1 MSTTL
6 QSSPTPAPG
15 NPPLVAAEKGSSLWT
30 DAFAR
35 LKKNK
40 LSMLG
45 GIIVILILL
54 ACFVLTPILSS
65 KLFGMNANE
74 QDLANSFA
82 KPGETGLLGTD
93 QLGRDMLMRVLEGG
107 QISLL
112 VAILATLIT
121 VTIGIVYGGIAGY
134 VGGRTETVMMRI
146 VDGLLAM
153 PFLIIVILFRELIS
167 GFVEEWSRSFIEWYT
182 KVFEPDADS
191 LANLVDNV
199 LRFSNLF
206 PLVIAI
212 AAFGWL
218 TMGRIVRTSAAS
230 LRRQEFVEAARS
242 LGLPHRRILFRHI
255 LPNMLGPII
264 IYATLT
270 IPSFILYEATL
281 SFIGLGIEPPNSSW
295 GILIKEGA
303 NYLET
308 NPIVL
313 AIPAIMFSLTLFAF
327 NFLGDGLRDALDPK
341 SSKD

>member
-1 MSTTL
+1 MSATVQAPS
-6 QSSPTPAPG
+6 QST
-15 NPPLVAAEKGSSLWT
+15 AAVVEKGSSLWS
-30 DAFAR
+30 DAFVR
-35 LKKNK
+35 LRKNK
-40 LSMLG
+40 LAMLG
-45 GIIVILILL
+45 GIIVTLILI
-54 ACFVLTPILSS
+54 ACFIVTPILSANG
-65 KLFGMNANE
+65 LDANA
-74 QDLANSFA
+74 QDLSNQFA
-82 KPGETGLLGTD
+82 KPSAANLLGTD

-112 VAILATLIT
+112 VAILATVLT
-121 VTIGIVYGGIAGY
+121 VTIGITYGGIAGY
-134 VGGRTETVMMRI
+134 VGGKVEATMMRI

-153 PFLIIVILFRELIS
+153 PFLIIVILFRELIA
-167 GFVEEWSRSFIEWYT
+167 VRTDKLAEWL
-182 KVFEPDADS
+182 V
-191 LANLVDNV
+191 ANWNMSSDFV
-199 LRFSNLF
+199 LRFSNLT
-206 PLVIAI
+206 PLVLAI

-218 TMGRIVRTSAAS
+218 TMGRIVRTAAAS

-255 LPNMLGPII
+255 LPNMLGPVI

-303 NYLET
+303 NFLET
-308 NPIVL
+308 YPTIL
-313 AIPAIMFSLTLFAF
+313 AIPAILFSLTLFAF

>member
-1 MSTTL
+1 MSVAI
-6 QSSPTPAPG
+6 QSKAPSGTPS
-15 NPPLVAAEKGSSLWT
+15 AEKGSSLWS
-30 DAFAR
+30 DAFTR

-40 LSMLG
+40 LAILG
-45 GIIVILILL
+45 GIVVAVILF
-54 ACFVLTPILSS
+54 ACFIVTPILSWR
-65 KLFGMNANE
+65 GMDANT
-74 QDLANSFA
+74 QDLTNQFA
-82 KPGETGLLGTD
+82 KPGEGSLLGTD
-93 QLGRDMLMRVLEGG
+93 QLGRNMLMRVLEGG

-112 VAILATLIT
+112 VAILSTLLT

-134 VGGRTETVMMRI
+134 VGGKTEAIMMRI

-153 PFLIIVILFRELIS
+153 PFLIIVILFRELIAARTDLVAAWLVANW
-167 GFVEEWSRSFIEWYT
+167 GFSS
-182 KVFEPDADS
+182 D
-191 LANLVDNV
+191 LV
-199 LRFSNLF
+199 LRFSNLI
-206 PLVIAI
+206 PLIFAI

-218 TMGRIVRTSAAS
+218 TMGRIVRTAAAS

-242 LGLPHRRILFRHI
+242 LGLPHHRILFRHI
-255 LPNMLGPII
+255 LPNMLGPVI

-303 NYLET
+303 NFLET
-308 NPIVL
+308 YPIVL
-313 AIPAIMFSLTLFAF
+313 AIPAILFSVTLFAF